1 MRSFARVNLVML
13 CSPGPAKDPDC
24 RFPFLWYLFKEFYDD
39 YWMSRR
45 KSSQAKV
52 FHREKRKIIK
62 MFPLRFSLMPRN
74 FLTNWCLG
82 RETRAEELPIIKQ
95 RKNLSFGNFFGRI
108 SSFPLFVGLGGKIN
122 LAFCFL
128 AGWLLLMRPF
138 TRGACSI
145 ITGQKTS
152 TAFLFQPFPAIS
164 HCVLYEA
171 NRLFFLYSQKFPN
184 YDKCPLPSRLLQL
197 MTWFL
202 LAFCTD
208 RKKLRF
214 APWGTFGVEDEMN
227 ENFRQTLDCCS
238 QWLCP
243 EFRAAMADGKAKQ
256 YFRDKLRVGA
266 LKMVF

>member
-82 RETRAEELPIIKQ
+82 RETGAEELPIIKQ

-108 SSFPLFVGLGGKIN
+108 SSFPLFAGLGGKIN

-145 ITGQKTS
+145 ITGQKTI

-164 HCVLYEA
+164 HCVL
-171 NRLFFLYSQKFPN
+171 
-184 YDKCPLPSRLLQL
+184 
-197 MTWFL
+197 
-202 LAFCTD
+202 
-208 RKKLRF
+208 
-214 APWGTFGVEDEMN
+214 
-227 ENFRQTLDCCS
+227 
-238 QWLCP
+238 
-243 EFRAAMADGKAKQ
+243 
-256 YFRDKLRVGA
+256 
-266 LKMVF
+266 